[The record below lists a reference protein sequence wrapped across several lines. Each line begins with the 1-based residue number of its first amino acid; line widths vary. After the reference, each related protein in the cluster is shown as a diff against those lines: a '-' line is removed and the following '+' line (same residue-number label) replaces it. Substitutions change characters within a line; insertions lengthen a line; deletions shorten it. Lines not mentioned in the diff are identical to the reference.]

1 MKKYFKKQY
10 KLLLC
15 TFVLCLIYSI
25 LNVGI
30 AVLLQH
36 IVDIAT
42 SKNIEKFLKLMSI
55 ATIYIFLLT
64 GVYYIYC
71 RTINKLSNSIVAD
84 LRSDLFSNILQKNY
98 EEFVSNDS
106 TVYISSLVNDINL
119 LESNYIGPCIR
130 IIQNSIVFILTAL
143 LLFNYGGIIIIWLT
157 FILLLMM
164 VTPKILGSIM
174 QDRQNR
180 LSNELKTFTQIIRDY
195 FSGYEAIRTANI
207 ENIII
212 QKFENE
218 NKVVYLRKYN
228 RDNIISTSDS
238 VSCLLSSFMQ
248 LSIIFI
254 GVFSIIRGNMTIG
267 VLTAL
272 VQLCNMFTTPVSSIM
287 QDLSEIKSSKLVMKK
302 IVALIE
308 NTEEKGIYD
317 IETIKY
323 INIKNV
329 KFKYPSK
336 NEMVLEI
343 NGLQIEQGKK
353 YLVIGKSGCGKSTL
367 LKLLAGYFKKYE
379 GDILYNGIE
388 LRNINSKTIY
398 KKIAIIHQNIFLFNA
413 SIIDNI
419 TMGQKYSEQEIEA
432 VLQISGIDLFI
443 NSIPKGLDAR
453 VGENGRE
460 LSGGQRQRIAIA
472 RALIQKKEILIID
485 EGLSSIDKQTGYDIE
500 NRILAIP
507 NITIINVSHEIIET
521 SLNKYDEVI
530 FIYDGGILEKG
541 SYNKLISESD
551 EFQKYI
557 TLQNN

>member
-55 ATIYIFLLT
+55 ATIYIVLLT

-287 QDLSEIKSSKLVMKK
+287 QDLSEIKSSKLVMGK

-388 LRNINSKTIY
+388 LRNINSKMIY